1 MHMES
6 FQPNSVVRFGTFE
19 VSLQSGEVRKA
30 GLRIRVQQQPMK
42 LLEILLERPGEV
54 VTREE
59 LRSRVWPSESF
70 GDFDQALNIAIGKL
84 RTALGDSAENPR
96 FIETLPKRGYRFIA
110 DVSVVDAD
118 ARPKRQELVAR
129 DLPAAG
135 PGHKI
140 QGAGLAVV
148 PKRQLWPTR
157 WIIGALALVIII
169 SLSILSVWRFR
180 SRAPASTGIRSIAV
194 LPLDN
199 LSGDASQNYFAD
211 GMTDELI
218 TDLAQ
223 ISALR
228 VISRTSVMVYKGARK
243 PLPQIAREL
252 NVDAVVEGTVLR
264 SGDRVRITAQLIE
277 ASTDKHLW
285 SQSYEGDLRD
295 TLTLQKKVASA
306 IADQIR
312 INLTPREQAAL
323 KNVKVVNPESY
334 ESYLKGRY
342 FWNKRT
348 ADGLKVALA
357 YFKEAIEEDPKY
369 AQAYSGLADTYAL
382 LGDWQYAVMTPKEA
396 FPQAK
401 AAAIKALELDSTLG
415 EAHNSLAFVLDGF
428 DWDFDSAG
436 KEFQRAIE
444 LNPGYATAHHWYAW
458 HLSLLGRYDE
468 AIAEMRKAENLD
480 PLSLI
485 INADLAELL
494 VLAHSDD
501 ESIRQSRKTI
511 EMDPNFALAHNQL
524 AQAYLQEHMYDEAVA
539 ELKTAVQLSGG
550 SPAFIA
556 NLARAYVASGKR
568 SEAVNLL
575 GDLKK
580 RSNPGYSNASE
591 IAMIY
596 TSLGDTD
603 QAMNWLEKGYEE
615 RFNPGVLL
623 RPGFD
628 PLRSDSRF
636 QNLVHRIGLP
646 RQPRNS
652 ENNPRGNRDEKE
664 EAHQRSVGA
673 SKPGDAVCSGLYF
686 DRICVDQ
693 MTYLRVAGDVARQAL
708 LHLAVRLG
716 LPFVLSQMLRP
727 RIHEEYLQIAVRDFS
742 ITVDTPPISP
752 IATPDAGV
760 LMDCLHELRF
770 AFSNDSVFD
779 RH

>member
-1 MHMES
+1 MEPS
-6 FQPNSVVRFGTFE
+6 RPNSVLRFGTYE
-19 VSLQSGEVRKA
+19 VSFQSGEVRKA
-30 GLRIRVQQQPMK
+30 GLRIRVQQQPLK
-42 LLEILLERPGEV
+42 LLEILLEHPGQV
-54 VTREE
+54 ITREE
-59 LRSRVWPSESF
+59 LRSRVWPDESF
-70 GDFDQALNIAIGKL
+70 GDFDQALNIAIGKV
-84 RTALGDSAENPR
+84 RSALGDSAENPR

-110 DVSVVDAD
+110 DVTIVDAD
-118 ARPKRQELVAR
+118 ARSKRQE
-129 DLPAAG
+129 PAAG
-135 PGHKI
+135 DQPATDPGDKI
-140 QGAGLAVV
+140 PDAGLAVGPNRRV
-148 PKRQLWPTR
+148 WATR
-157 WIIGALALVIII
+157 WVIGVLALVIA

-194 LPLDN
+194 LPLEN

-211 GMTDELI
+211 GMTDALI

-264 SGDRVRITAQLIE
+264 SGDQVRITAQLIE
-277 ASTDKHLW
+277 ASTDKHIW
-285 SQSYEGDLRD
+285 SQSYEGELRD
-295 TLTLQKKVASA
+295 TLALQNRVAGA

-323 KNVKVVNPESY
+323 KNVKVVNPDAY

-357 YFKEAIEEDPKY
+357 YFKQAIDEDPKY

-396 FPQAK
+396 FPKAK

-415 EAHNSLAFVLDGF
+415 EAHNSLAFVLEGF

-458 HLSLLGRYDE
+458 HLSLVGRFDE

-494 VLAHSDD
+494 GLAHSYD

-524 AQAYLQEHMYDEAVA
+524 AQAYLQKQMYDEAVA
-539 ELKTAVQLSGG
+539 ELQEAVKLSGG
-550 SPAFIA
+550 GPTCIA

-568 SEAVNLL
+568 KEAVKLL
-575 GDLKK
+575 SDLKR
-580 RSNPGYSNASE
+580 RSNPGYSNAAE

-596 TSLGDTD
+596 ASLGDTD

-628 PLRSDSRF
+628 PVRSDSRF

-646 RQPRNS
+646 
-652 ENNPRGNRDEKE
+652 G
-664 EAHQRSVGA
+664 
-673 SKPGDAVCSGLYF
+673 
-686 DRICVDQ
+686 
-693 MTYLRVAGDVARQAL
+693 
-708 LHLAVRLG
+708 
-716 LPFVLSQMLRP
+716 
-727 RIHEEYLQIAVRDFS
+727 
-742 ITVDTPPISP
+742 
-752 IATPDAGV
+752 
-760 LMDCLHELRF
+760 
-770 AFSNDSVFD
+770 
-779 RH
+779 